1 MTEAKWYED
10 SNVWMVQT
18 KDGQQYRCA
27 WFLPATG
34 TSFKPNIPEVFA
46 KGQKRFKGQFHH
58 SAFWPE
64 EGVELAGKRVAII
77 GTGSTGIQVMQESAK
92 VASQVVSFMRSPNFA
107 VPMWQRTI
115 TEDQIYHEKP
125 HIPVIFDHC
134 RNRSTMGLPIIGT
147 GKKVFDVSKEERL
160 RIWEEYWRRGGF
172 NFGFGSFTDSSVSKE
187 ANLETYRFWREKARA
202 RISNPEKA
210 ALLAPED
217 PPYWIGTKRPG
228 LEQDYFEMCDRPNV
242 ELTNSPIE
250 EITEIGIRT
259 QDGQVREFDVIALC
273 TGYDAVTGGLRTMGI
288 KGRDNLD
295 LGDKW
300 KDGVVT
306 HLGMMANGFPNMY
319 MVYGPQAPTS
329 LTNGPPF
336 IELQCEWILDVLN
349 KQREQGLRIL
359 EAKQDEEQKW
369 RENVLS
375 IASRTLANETDS
387 WWNGANVKGKRKEFL
402 LYMGGIPNWH
412 EACKEAI
419 KDWQGFET
427 IPAAI
432 KL

>member
-1 MTEAKWYED
+1 
-10 SNVWMVQT
+10 
-18 KDGQQYRCA
+18 
-27 WFLPATG
+27 
-34 TSFKPNIPEVFA
+34 
-46 KGQKRFKGQFHH
+46 
-58 SAFWPE
+58 
-64 EGVELAGKRVAII
+64 
-77 GTGSTGIQVMQESAK
+77 
-92 VASQVVSFMRSPNFA
+92 
-107 VPMWQRTI
+107 
-115 TEDQIYHEKP
+115 
-125 HIPVIFDHC
+125 
-134 RNRSTMGLPIIGT
+134 MGLPIIGT

-187 ANLETYRFWREKARA
+187 ANLETYKFWREKARA

-217 PPYWIGTKRPG
+217 PPYWIGTKRPS

-250 EITEIGIRT
+250 EITETGIRT
-259 QDGQVREFDVIALC
+259 QDGQIREFDVIALC

-336 IELQCEWILDVLN
+336 IELQCEWILDVLT
-349 KQREQGLRIL
+349 KQREQGLHTL

-375 IASRTLANETDS
+375 IASKTLANETDS

-402 LYMGGIPNWH
+402 LYMGGMPNWH

-427 IPAAI
+427 IPAAT